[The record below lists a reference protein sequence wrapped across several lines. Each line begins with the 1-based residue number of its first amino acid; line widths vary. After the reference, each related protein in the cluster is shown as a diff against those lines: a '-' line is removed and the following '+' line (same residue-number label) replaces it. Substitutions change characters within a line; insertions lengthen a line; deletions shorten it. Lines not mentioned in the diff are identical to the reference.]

1 MSRKTRKIF
10 TAPENIGCLVSFP
23 TVQPQGGRKVML
35 GEAYH
40 TVGSPRKLS
49 PWTGYSCEVQ
59 A

>member
-10 TAPENIGCLVSFP
+10 TAPENIGWLNSFP
-23 TVQPQGGRKVML
+23 TFQPTGGRKVML

-49 PWTGYSCEVQ
+49 AWHGYSCEVQ